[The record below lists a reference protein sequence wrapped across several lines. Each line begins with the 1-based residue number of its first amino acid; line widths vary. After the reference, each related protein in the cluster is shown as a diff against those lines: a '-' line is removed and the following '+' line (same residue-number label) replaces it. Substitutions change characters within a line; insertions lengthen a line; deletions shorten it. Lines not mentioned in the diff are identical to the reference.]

1 MDMFDNETTLL
12 KLIEDAVID
21 QASGQDIADAHVHA
35 LWLALDPLVK
45 KQAKL
50 VMSGKPEGL
59 NINDWQML
67 ASAGLLHL
75 MEPPGMRILGF
86 KGRSSGE
93 LAGFVKEVLV
103 NLYRDDRRRL
113 TGRLPSQ
120 KATQAQNAWQGDED
134 TFPEGQ
140 RAGDNAQSAVENP
153 TQMTYKQQVRKAL
166 ANSPAVPRVYEDVVD
181 EEGNEFLVSHRRT
194 ATGYLLLKQTKA
206 YLHIYLRQMPGLKI
220 VLPQLQGA
228 RGKISLKVH
237 HADLLRIWMSGEGEN
252 SWADLSKQMG
262 TPEGTLRRWWAQAV
276 LAFEVD
282 VSQEAQ
288 ALRRLYRLNPTHLA
302 VARELV
308 AEA

>member
-1 MDMFDNETTLL
+1 MFDNETALL

-21 QASGQDIADAHVHA
+21 QASGQDIADAQVHA

-93 LAGFVKEVLV
+93 LAGFVKEVLA

-120 KATQAQNAWQGDED
+120 KARQ
-134 TFPEGQ
+134 
-140 RAGDNAQSAVENP
+140 AQSAQQGNDDTPLEGQKAGHTVPSAVETS
-153 TQMTYKQQVRKAL
+153 TQMTYKQQVRNAL

-181 EEGNEFLVSHRRT
+181 EEGNEFLVSQRRT

-206 YLHIYLRQMPGLKI
+206 HLSDYLKKMPGLE
-220 VLPQLQGA
+220 VALPQPHGRSDRVGL
-228 RGKISLKVH
+228 RDH
-237 HADLLRIWMSGEGEN
+237 HANLLHIWMRGEGD
-252 SWADLSKQMG
+252 STWADLSEQMG
-262 TPEGTLRRWWAQAV
+262 TPVGTLRRWWAQAV

-282 VSQEAQ
+282 VSPEAQ

-302 VARELV
+302 VAREWV